1 MDWWIKFKH
10 FRERSVRTW
19 QQIGRLGLTYIH
31 YCVWDRSL
39 VGSSVYS
46 SGSSAQCSVVPG
58 RGEGWERKEIQEGWD
73 TCEHTADS
81 LRCTADMNT
90 PLQSSS
96 IHPTS
101 KKKKNNVKTLT
112 LLNCTLKNDHVVKK
126 KKRLPI
132 ISKKMYFGR
141 CITVSTIPIYITE
154 SISHIGGWRSS
165 RMRF

>member
-112 LLNCTLKNDHVVKK
+112 LLNCTLKNDQVVKK
-126 KKRLPI
+126 KNGYLLSLKKCILVDVLQCLLYQSILQKASPI
-132 ISKKMYFGR
+132 
-141 CITVSTIPIYITE
+141 
-154 SISHIGGWRSS
+154 
-165 RMRF
+165 